1 MLMRT
6 KKSAGEP
13 LRASL
18 VGVPGNEIVPGATVG
33 VAHASDGTALRYA
46 IWGEEMRAPKGT
58 VCLLQ
63 GRGEF
68 IEKHFETIADL
79 LSMGYAVATLDWR
92 GQGGSQRLTANPRKG
107 HIGGFKQYD
116 DDLQAFVTQAV
127 LPDCP
132 PPYFGL
138 GHSMGGNIL
147 INAAIKRNWFE
158 KVVVTSPLIDLA
170 GDGFPRGLMK
180 LAATFAKAM
189 GLGRS
194 QVPAPTGA
202 GFAAWDF
209 PDNPFTGDITRFE
222 RTKQVIEE
230 APELAVGRVT
240 FGWTYAA
247 LQAIDGLA
255 AVRKGT
261 ILRTPVLIVAA
272 GRDRVVSTQACR
284 EFSTRVANV
293 STIVLDGARH
303 EILLERDS
311 YREQF
316 WAAFKAF
323 IHDQDPMVP
332 L

>member
-1 MLMRT
+1 M
-6 KKSAGEP
+6 
-13 LRASL
+13 
-18 VGVPGNEIVPGATVG
+18 GVPGNEIVPGATVG
-33 VAHASDGTALRYA
+33 VAHASDGVALRYA

-107 HIGGFKQYD
+107 HIGSFKQYD
-116 DDLQAFVTQAV
+116 DDLQAFITQAV

-138 GHSMGGNIL
+138 GHSMGGNVL

-170 GDGFPRGLMK
+170 GDGLPSGLMK
-180 LAATFAKAM
+180 LATTFAKAM
-189 GLGRS
+189 GFGRS
-194 QVPAPTGA
+194 QVPAPSGG

-240 FGWTYAA
+240 FGWIYAA
-247 LQAIDGLA
+247 LQAIDELA

-272 GRDRVVSTQACR
+272 GRDRVVSTQDCR

-311 YREQF
+311 HREQF

-323 IHDQDPMVP
+323 IHDQDPLVP

>member
-6 KKSAGEP
+6 KKTAGEP

-18 VGVPGNEIVPGATVG
+18 VSVQGNEVVPGANVG
-33 VAHASDGTALRYA
+33 IAHASDGTALRYA
-46 IWGEEMRAPKGT
+46 IWGEEIRAPKGT

-68 IEKHFETIADL
+68 IEKHFETISDL
-79 LSMGYAVATLDWR
+79 LSMGYAVAALDWR

-107 HIGGFKQYD
+107 HIGSFKQYD
-116 DDLQAFVTQAV
+116 DDLHAFITQAV

-147 INAAIKRNWFE
+147 LNAAINRNWFE
-158 KVVVTSPLIDLA
+158 KVVVTSPLINLA
-170 GDGFPRGLMK
+170 EASVPRGFIK
-180 LAATFAKAM
+180 FAATFAKAT
-189 GLGRS
+189 GLGRK
-194 QVPAPTGA
+194 QLPTTSGG
-202 GFAAWDF
+202 GFPSWDF

-222 RTKQVIEE
+222 RTKQVMEE
-230 APELAVGRVT
+230 TPEIAVGGAT
-240 FGWTYAA
+240 FSWLYAA
-247 LQAIDGLA
+247 LQAIDELA

-272 GRDRVVSTQACR
+272 GRDRIVSTQACR

-293 STIVLDGARH
+293 STIVLEGARH

-311 YREQF
+311 FREQF

>member
-18 VGVPGNEIVPGATVG
+18 VSVPGNEAVPGAALG

-63 GRGEF
+63 GRAEF
-68 IEKHFETIADL
+68 IEKHFETISDL
-79 LSMGYAVATLDWR
+79 LTMGYAVAALDWR
-92 GQGGSQRLTANPRKG
+92 GQGGSQRLTSNPRKG
-107 HIGGFKQYD
+107 HVGSFKQYD
-116 DDLQAFVTQAV
+116 DDLEAFITQAV

-147 INAAIKRNWFE
+147 INAALKRNWFE
-158 KVVVTSPLIDLA
+158 KVVVTAPLIDLA
-170 GDGFPRGLMK
+170 GDGLPRGGVK

-189 GLGRS
+189 GFGRN
-194 QVPAPTGA
+194 QLPVPSAA
-202 GFAAWDF
+202 GFSSWDF

-230 APELAVGRVT
+230 VPEIAVGRAT
-240 FGWTYAA
+240 FSWLYAA
-247 LQAIDGLA
+247 LQAIDDMA
-255 AVRKGT
+255 AVKKGT
-261 ILRTPVLIVAA
+261 ILRTPVLVVAS

-284 EFSTRVANV
+284 EFSGRVANV

-311 YREQF
+311 HREQF

-323 IHDQDPMVP
+323 IQDQDPMVS

>member
-33 VAHASDGTALRYA
+33 VAHAADGMALRYA

-79 LSMGYAVATLDWR
+79 LSMGYAVAALDWR

-107 HIGGFKQYD
+107 HIGSFRQYD
-116 DDLQAFVTQAV
+116 DDLQAFITQAV

-138 GHSMGGNIL
+138 GHSMGGNVL

-170 GDGFPRGLMK
+170 GDGLPRGLMK

-189 GLGRS
+189 GFSRS
-194 QVPAPTGA
+194 QVPAPSGG

-240 FGWTYAA
+240 FGWVYAG
-247 LQAIDGLA
+247 LQAIDELA

-272 GRDRVVSTQACR
+272 GRDRIVSTQACR

-311 YREQF
+311 HREQF